1 MLVDKNTKK
10 VVSEN
15 VEFKRIMSEGG
26 VLWEKIN
33 LPKPKYSWYINDTNT
48 YVEPYKYEKGELLYK
63 LKDKYIGA
71 NSTGFFAY
79 TLSKGTSFVQ
89 FHKLVSDIIIKIPY
103 TGYERNN
110 KANSYVHFGEMGFGD
125 IKTESI
131 SSYTY
136 SLLSPESSIRKE
148 EMSNTKMHYFEFDRI
163 IPGRE
168 KEDLL
173 TKLAENW
180 QE

>member
-1 MLVDKNTKK
+1 MNTKDVK
-10 VVSEN
+10 DIKIVGADTQRVMANNE
-15 VEFKRIMSEGG
+15 VW
-26 VLWEKIN
+26 WEKIN

-63 LKDKYIGA
+63 LKDNYIGS

-79 TLSKGTSFVQ
+79 TLSKGTTFVQ
-89 FHKLVSDIIIKIPY
+89 FHKLVSNIIIKIPY
-103 TGYERNN
+103 MGHERKN
-110 KANSYVHFGEMGFGD
+110 KANYYVHFSEMGLGD
-125 IKTESI
+125 IETDSI
-131 SSYTY
+131 SKTTY
-136 SLLSPESSIRKE
+136 SILSLGSSIRKE
-148 EMSNTKMHYFEFDRI
+148 EMSNTKMYYFEFDRI

>member
-1 MLVDKNTKK
+1 M
-10 VVSEN
+10 
-15 VEFKRIMSEGG
+15 RGG

-79 TLSKGTSFVQ
+79 TLSEGTAFVQ
-89 FHKLVSDIIIKIPY
+89 FHKLVSDIIVKMPY
-103 TGYERNN
+103 TGDKRKN
-110 KANSYVHFGEMGFGD
+110 KANYYVHFSEMGFGD
-125 IKTESI
+125 IKTDSI
-131 SSYTY
+131 SKTTY
-136 SLLSPESSIRKE
+136 SILSPESSIRKE
-148 EMSNTKMHYFEFDRI
+148 EMSNTKMYYFEFDGI
-163 IPGRE
+163 IPRRE

-173 TKLAENW
+173 IELAENW